1 MSNSEK
7 ATVLLFEPGK
17 YPKAVTIDAIPSGLH
32 KAIGGE
38 FNIIYPFGNDFCVV
52 CRADLQ
58 APGLQINRALRSAD
72 KRTEMTY
79 GQLTSAFYAQESKM
93 EDKHLLGHVVFTQDS
108 FTKPYSEASRTYVI
122 SSDNKAFIPGMGG
135 YSIYGSSLD
144 GTDVCVRLEGYM
156 AAEKG
161 GKDGWKVE
169 KCYLVEPGKEIQLI
183 MRGPFLICD
192 GSDRKIKSL
201 SEIDRHMLHD
211 KYYHPERIQEK
222 AGYIEVE
229 TYRPKQRGHER

>member
-1 MSNSEK
+1 MSNNEK

-17 YPKAVTIDAIPSGLH
+17 YPKTVTIDAIPSGLH

-38 FNIIYPFGNDFCVV
+38 FNIIYPFGNDICVV
-52 CRADLQ
+52 CRADAQ
-58 APGLQINRALRSAD
+58 TAGLKTNRALRSAD
-72 KRTEMTY
+72 QRTEMTY

-161 GKDGWKVE
+161 GKDGWKIE
-169 KCYLVEPGKEIQLI
+169 RCYLVEPGKEIQLS

-192 GSDRKIKSL
+192 GSDQRIKSL

-211 KYYHPERIQEK
+211 KYYLPERVAEK

-229 TYRPKQRGHER
+229 TYRPSRDRNDR

>member
-1 MSNSEK
+1 MNMPEK

-17 YPKAVTIDAIPSGLH
+17 YPKTVTIDAIPSGLH

-38 FNIIYPFGNDFCVV
+38 FNIIYPFGNDLCVV
-52 CRADLQ
+52 CRAD
-58 APGLQINRALRSAD
+58 ATGLKENRALRSAD
-72 KRTEMTY
+72 RRTEMTY

-93 EDKHLLGHVVFTQDS
+93 EGKHLLGHVVFTQDS

-161 GKDGWKVE
+161 GKDGWKIE

-192 GSDRKIKSL
+192 GSDQRIKSL

-211 KYYHPERIQEK
+211 KYYLPERTKEK

-229 TYRPKQRGHER
+229 TYRPKLREHER

>member
-1 MSNSEK
+1 
-7 ATVLLFEPGK
+7 
-17 YPKAVTIDAIPSGLH
+17 
-32 KAIGGE
+32 
-38 FNIIYPFGNDFCVV
+38 
-52 CRADLQ
+52 
-58 APGLQINRALRSAD
+58 
-72 KRTEMTY
+72 
-79 GQLTSAFYAQESKM
+79 M
-93 EDKHLLGHVVFTQDS
+93 EDKHLLGHVVFTPDS

-135 YSIYGSSLD
+135 YSIYVSSLD

-161 GKDGWKVE
+161 GKDGWKIE

-192 GSDRKIKSL
+192 GSDQRIKSL

-211 KYYHPERIQEK
+211 KYYFPERMVEK
-222 AGYIEVE
+222 NGKTDVE
-229 TYRPKQRGHER
+229 TYRPQHNREER

>member
-1 MSNSEK
+1 MSNNEK

-17 YPKAVTIDAIPSGLH
+17 YPKTVTIDAIPSGLH

-38 FNIIYPFGNDFCVV
+38 FNIIYPFGNDICVV
-52 CRADLQ
+52 CRADAQ
-58 APGLQINRALRSAD
+58 TAGLKTNRALRSAD

-79 GQLTSAFYAQESKM
+79 GQLTSAFYNQESKM
-93 EDKHLLGHVVFTQDS
+93 EGKHLLGHVVFTPDS

-122 SSDNKAFIPGMGG
+122 SSDNKAFISGMGG

-169 KCYLVEPGKEIQLI
+169 
-183 MRGPFLICD
+183 
-192 GSDRKIKSL
+192 
-201 SEIDRHMLHD
+201 
-211 KYYHPERIQEK
+211 
-222 AGYIEVE
+222 
-229 TYRPKQRGHER
+229 

>member
-1 MSNSEK
+1 MNKPEK

-17 YPKAVTIDAIPSGLH
+17 YPKTLTIDAIPSGLH

-38 FNIIYPFGNDFCVV
+38 FNIIYPFENDLCVV
-52 CRADLQ
+52 CRADVTDLKV
-58 APGLQINRALRSAD
+58 NRALRSAD
-72 KRTEMTY
+72 QRTEMTY
-79 GQLTSAFYAQESKM
+79 DQLSSAFYEQECKM
-93 EDKHLLGHVVFTQDS
+93 EDKHLLGHIVFTQDS
-108 FTKPYSEASRTYVI
+108 FTKPYSEASRTYVV

-144 GTDVCVRLEGYM
+144 GADVCVRLEGYM

-169 KCYLVEPGKEIQLI
+169 RCYLVEPGKEIQLI

-192 GSDRKIKSL
+192 GSDQRIKSL
-201 SEIDRHMLHD
+201 SEVDRYMLRD
-211 KYYHPERIQEK
+211 KYYLPEQVAEK
-222 AGYIEVE
+222 DGYIEVE
-229 TYRPKQRGHER
+229 PYRPKQRDHER